1 MTIDSSKAGWLRLAA
16 LAAVMGAGTWA
27 LSTLLFPVQ
36 LPDDFPKLPDLAAL
50 NPDLQ
55 KLLTG
60 ADKEARR
67 HPGSA
72 EVVGKLG
79 MAYHANQFLDQ
90 AASAYRI
97 AARLAPSDYQW
108 AYCQAYLQEE
118 NGNEKEEFEALQ
130 RTLQLKP
137 DHIPAL
143 LKLADADFKRDRLDQ
158 AAHEYELAAGNPDRD
173 YLLQSQFGL
182 ARVAARREEW
192 DRVIGIAVPL
202 TQNYPTVRPPFQS
215 LQKAYEALGK
225 IDKAAEV
232 REAILSGKF
241 TDVPPPKD
249 ALHDRLIELCYS
261 STRLLK
267 EAGLLSRFGYP
278 DRGIQMARRA
288 AQADPKD
295 PDPHNL
301 IARTLMSFYPD
312 KPEAIDEALTEL
324 GEYLRRKPDDVAALW
339 GFTTSFF
346 ETPRPAAAIERLRA
360 LVRPYANRDDA
371 HFYLGLIADA
381 SGRKQEAFD
390 QYQAAL
396 KVDPNSAR
404 TYNKLGLMF
413 ADAGKP
419 DAALAYLQKSVQ
431 LDPMNPVARLNLGIA
446 LMQRENYAQGL
457 KELAEVLRLDPHD
470 AAAHFCMG
478 FGYLYSNRPDQAAAK
493 FRDGLRYKPEDPE
506 AHFGLGSALS
516 MQRKRDDAVAELR
529 QALRLRPNYPEAQD
543 LLQRLDR

>member
-1 MTIDSSKAGWLRLAA
+1 MTTLRLSL
-16 LAAVMGAGTWA
+16 LAVVLGAGTWA
-27 LSTLLFPVQ
+27 LTNFLFPVT
-36 LPDDFPKLPDLAAL
+36 LPDDFPKLPEVAGM
-50 NPDLQ
+50 NPELQ
-55 KLLTG
+55 KLLVS
-60 ADKEARR
+60 ADKEARH

-72 EVVGKLG
+72 EALGKLG

-90 AASAYRI
+90 AAGAYRI

-118 NGNEKEEFEALQ
+118 NGNEKEESEALQ
-130 RTLQLKP
+130 RTVQLKP
-137 DHIPAL
+137 DHVPAL
-143 LKLADADFKRDRLDQ
+143 LKLADAEFKRDRLDQ
-158 AAHEYELAAGNPDRD
+158 AAHDYELAAGSPDRD
-173 YLLQSQFGL
+173 YRLQSQFGL

-192 DRVIGIAVPL
+192 SRVIEIAIPL
-202 TQNYPTVRPPFQS
+202 TGSYPQVRPPFQL

-225 IDKAAEV
+225 TDKAAEV

-249 ALHDRLIELCYS
+249 ALHDRLIEISYS

-288 AQADPKD
+288 AEADPND

-312 KPEAIDEALTEL
+312 KPGAVDEALNQL

-339 GFTTSFF
+339 GFTNSFF
-346 ETPRPAAAIERLRA
+346 DTPRSPAAIERLRA
-360 LVRPYANRDDA
+360 LVRPYANRDEA

-381 SGRKQEAFD
+381 SGQKQEAFE

-396 KVDPNSAR
+396 KFDPNSAR
-404 TYNKLGLMF
+404 TYNKLGLIF
-413 ADAGKP
+413 ADGGKP
-419 DAALAYLQKSVQ
+419 DAALAFLQKSVQ
-431 LDPMNPVARLNLGIA
+431 LDPTNPAARLNLGIT

-457 KELAEVLRLDPHD
+457 KELAEVIRLNPHD

-478 FGYLYSNRPDQAAAK
+478 FGYLYSNRPDQAAAR
-493 FRDGLRYKPEDPE
+493 FREGLRYKPEDPE